1 MGQWKTKA
9 YTKVVPAR
17 SVSMADE
24 VLPPVTALSVPLKD
38 RLGWKPGPKV
48 RSEPFKVS
56 TVLSSSTLPASVDLR
71 TLCPKV
77 YDQLSLGSCT
87 AQAGAALFEVLRKKQ
102 GLPTF
107 LPSRLF
113 IYYNQRV
120 VRNSVSDDSGSTL
133 TDCINVLTEMG
144 AAHDSLWWYNPVKF
158 AVKPNR
164 GVYADGA
171 KYKLIKSLSVS
182 QNLDEM
188 RGCLASG
195 FPFVFGFRVYS
206 SFANIRTNGMMPLPN
221 LYREEY
227 LGGHAVMAVG
237 YDNAKKVIIVRNS
250 WSDRWGD
257 KGYFYMP
264 YNYIIDSYFCDD
276 FWMGT
281 SVM

>member
-1 MGQWKTKA
+1 MGQWKT
-9 YTKVVPAR
+9 TTFSRSVVPI
-17 SVSMADE
+17 DD
-24 VLPPVTALSVPLKD
+24 VLPPVSAMAIPLKD
-38 RLGWKPGPKV
+38 RLGWKPGPKINA
-48 RSEPFKVS
+48 EPFKVS
-56 TVLSSSTLPASVDLR
+56 ASVANSTLPASVDLR
-71 TLCPKV
+71 PMCPSV
-77 YDQLSLGSCT
+77 YDQLDLGSCT
-87 AQAGAALFEVLRKKQ
+87 AQAGSALFEVLRKKQ

-113 IYYNQRV
+113 IYYNERV
-120 VRNSVSDDSGSTL
+120 VRNSVSDDTGATI
-133 TDCINVLTEMG
+133 TDCIRVLTDMG

-158 AVKPNR
+158 AVKPNKA
-164 GVYADGA
+164 VYADGA
-171 KYKLIKSLSVS
+171 KYKLTQSLAVR

-206 SFANIRTNGMMPLPN
+206 SFANIRSNGMMPFPD
-221 LYREEY
+221 LYRNEY

-237 YDNAKKVIIVRNS
+237 YDNVKKVMIVRNS

-276 FWMGT
+276 FWTGH
-281 SVM
+281 SVT